1 MNDQEHMGLT
11 EHLRELRTCLIK
23 AVACLLIGF
32 AACYVLSGT
41 LMDWIVAP
49 LKSQLEADMP
59 MIFISLPEV
68 FFARL
73 KVAFVAALFITSPYL
88 LFQIW
93 SFVAPGLYQNE
104 RRAFMT
110 FMISSVCLFVL
121 GGAFA
126 YGFVMPLAFKF
137 FLGFAS
143 PDLVAYPTMQ
153 LYVSLVLRLAMAF
166 GLAFEIPLICVL
178 LVRFGALTCEAMAR
192 QRRWVIVGAFVIG
205 AILTPPDVISQVML
219 AIPMYLLFEL
229 GLFFA
234 RRLEKREAAVTAEM
248 EKRENA

>member
-1 MNDQEHMGLT
+1 MNGQAHMGLT

-23 AVACLLIGF
+23 AVLCLIIGF
-32 AACYVLSGT
+32 AACYALSGT

-49 LKSQLEADMP
+49 LKSQLQADMP

-88 LFQIW
+88 LFQLW
-93 SFVAPGLYQNE
+93 SFVAPGLYRNE
-104 RRAFMT
+104 RRAFLSLMV
-110 FMISSVCLFVL
+110 SSICLFVL

-126 YGFVMPLAFKF
+126 YAFVMPLAFRF

-143 PDLVAYPTMQ
+143 PDLVAFPTMQ

-166 GLAFEIPLICVL
+166 GVAFEIPLVCVL
-178 LVRFGALTCEAMAR
+178 LVRFGTLTCEAMAR
-192 QRRWVIVGAFVIG
+192 QRRWVLVGAFVVG

-219 AIPMYLLFEL
+219 AVPMYLLFEI

-234 RRLEKREAAVTAEM
+234 RRLEKPSPAEATGTGTRESA
-248 EKRENA
+248 

>member
-1 MNDQEHMGLT
+1 MNEQAYMGLT

-23 AVACLLIGF
+23 AVLCLIIGF
-32 AACYVLSGT
+32 AACYALSGT

-49 LKSQLEADMP
+49 LKSQLQADMP
-59 MIFISLPEV
+59 MIFIGLPEV

-88 LFQIW
+88 LFQLW
-93 SFVAPGLYQNE
+93 SFVAPGLYRNE
-104 RRAFMT
+104 RRVFLSLMV
-110 FMISSVCLFVL
+110 SSICLFVL

-126 YGFVMPLAFKF
+126 YAFVMPLAFRF

-143 PDLVAYPTMQ
+143 PDLVAFPTMQ

-166 GLAFEIPLICVL
+166 GVAFEIPLVCVL
-178 LVRFGALTCEAMAR
+178 LVRFGALTCETMAR
-192 QRRWVIVGAFVIG
+192 QRRWVLVGAFVVG
-205 AILTPPDVISQVML
+205 AMLTPPDVVSQVML
-219 AIPMYLLFEL
+219 AVPMYLLFEI

-234 RRLEKREAAVTAEM
+234 RRLERREHAEATGR
-248 EKRENA
+248 EKGEHA